1 MANLTAPD
9 RGSVKQTG
17 GIWLQSSFPSALM
30 EIAHGNY
37 LKSSN
42 DF

>member
-30 EIAHGNY
+30 EIVTRK
-37 LKSSN
+37 L
-42 DF
+42 FEIV